1 MVVYI
6 LGVAALLETVAETF
20 AAGVNIGDLTELIDF
35 VATVL
40 SLTLSSPIL
49 SMENFLLNLRELCD
63 PSELHNESSS
73 VADTLGFKAL
83 S

>member
-6 LGVAALLETVAETF
+6 LGVAALLGIVAETF
-20 AAGVNIGDLTELIDF
+20 EGVNIGDLTELIDF

-49 SMENFLLNLRELCD
+49 PIENFLLNLRESCD
-63 PSELHNESSS
+63 PSELHQESSS
-73 VADTLGFKAL
+73 APDTLGFKAL

>member
-6 LGVAALLETVAETF
+6 LGVAALLRTVAETF
-20 AAGVNIGDLTELIDF
+20 AGVNIGDLTELIDF

-49 SMENFLLNLRELCD
+49 STENFLLNLRELCD